1 MTDLSVLQSGPEQDR
16 PELLAF
22 LKERALQFGNF
33 TLTSGKTS
41 SYYFDGKQVTLYPKG
56 ACLLGKVIIEKIR
69 GDSVQALGGLTIG
82 ADPIVGA
89 VAALAYPLG
98 LDIKTFIVRKEAKKH
113 GKQKL
118 IEGPALNPGDRVV
131 IVEDVIT
138 TGGSALKAIEA
149 VQGEGGQ
156 VVKVVPLVDRLEGGA
171 ARIEET
177 GIKVD
182 PVFTARDFGI
192 SIPG

>member
-1 MTDLSVLQSGPEQDR
+1 VTKLSIFEPGLEQDHQ
-16 PELLAF
+16 ELLAF

-41 SYYFDGKQVTLYPKG
+41 SYYFDGKQVTLNPKG
-56 ACLLGKVIIEKIR
+56 AFLLGKIIIHKIK
-69 GDSVQALGGLTIG
+69 DDDIQAVGGLTIG

-89 VAALAYPLG
+89 VAALAYPFD

-113 GKQKL
+113 GKQRL
-118 IEGPALNPGDRVV
+118 IEGPALKPGDRVV

-138 TGGSALKAIEA
+138 TGGSALKAVKA
-149 VQGEGGQ
+149 VKNEGCE
-156 VVKVVPLVDRLEGGA
+156 VVKVVPLVDRLEGGTEK
-171 ARIEET
+171 IQGM

-192 SIPG
+192 EV

>member
-1 MTDLSVLQSGPEQDR
+1 MTKLSIFEPGLEQDHQ
-16 PELLAF
+16 ELLAF

-41 SYYFDGKQVTLYPKG
+41 SYYFDGKQVTLNPKG
-56 ACLLGKVIIEKIR
+56 AFLLGKIIIHKIK
-69 GDSVQALGGLTIG
+69 DDDIQAVGGLTIG

-89 VAALAYPLG
+89 VAALAYPFD

-113 GKQKL
+113 GKQRL
-118 IEGPALNPGDRVV
+118 IEGPALKPGDRVV

-138 TGGSALKAIEA
+138 TGGSALKAVKA
-149 VQGEGGQ
+149 VKNEGCE
-156 VVKVVPLVDRLEGGA
+156 VVKVVPLVDRLEGGTEK
-171 ARIEET
+171 IQGM

-192 SIPG
+192 EV

>member
-1 MTDLSVLQSGPEQDR
+1 MANLGIFASSVEEDR
-16 PELLAF
+16 LELLSF
-22 LKERALQFGNF
+22 LKEKALQFGDF

-41 SYYFDGKQVTLYPKG
+41 KYYFDGKQVTLSPKG
-56 ACLLGKVIIEKIR
+56 ACLLGKIIIHKIM
-69 GDSVQALGGLTIG
+69 DDKIQALGGLTIG

-98 LDIKTFIVRKEAKKH
+98 LDIKTFIVRKETKKH
-113 GKQKL
+113 GKQRL

-138 TGGSALKAIEA
+138 TGGSSIKAVEA
-149 VQGEGGQ
+149 VKSAGCE
-156 VVKVVPLVDRLEGGA
+156 VIKVIPLVDRLEGGTEN
-171 ARIEET
+171 IEGM

-182 PVFTARDFGI
+182 PVFTAKDFGI
-192 SIPG
+192 